1 MNKTNI
7 RKIFYH
13 VKHRYVTRENAI
25 IAIAFVVAASWAW
38 GSIGMMQRNYR
49 LQQEVDSKQRQE
61 QLVSLQVQN
70 AKLEQRYYES
80 LEYQEIEAR
89 RRMGLAYAG
98 EKMLILPENTEQARA
113 IDRATTA
120 RLAQRTA
127 PESNM
132 QQWTNFLFGGNRERL
147 QK

>member
-13 VKHRYVTRENAI
+13 VRHRYATRENFI
-25 IAIAFVVAASWAW
+25 IAVAFVVAASWAW

-70 AKLEQRYYES
+70 AKLEQRYYQS
-80 LEYQEIEAR
+80 LEYQEVEAR

-98 EKMLILPENTEQARA
+98 EKMLILPENTEQARV

-120 RLAQRTA
+120 RPTQRTV